1 MNEEQINE
9 LKLNYKEN
17 IKEIIN
23 LINRGIITFEEAQ
36 APRNFYFIRN
46 ILAGYFDIDKIK
58 KPISYYVDLWERTDV
73 NIYDFSAI
81 FNLGNIELLEKVI
94 NSCLRYLKDD
104 IINILS
110 IRPVNYSLD
119 DLATYII
126 LQEKND
132 FDEQELYNFIKRLD
146 LKSKDLFYNFIKIFK
161 IYNIKWLNIQNII
174 EIFDKFGAYVLPFI
188 SKNLKKIKDK
198 PNILQFIIDTLT
210 PYSKNILPTLLENQS
225 LIGLPENFIKEKIK
239 EAHNNYNSDSY
250 LNLVSIFGE
259 KFDKFKSYFGSEN
272 FEYVKVKLSRQF
284 DTSSY
289 YSKQYYNFFNEYIPR
304 FKKYSMSTDFIL
316 DLLEKAGP
324 DILFETDIIRE
335 ISNNGGH
342 DQYNSLS
349 LFNKYNDYENEEQ
362 LFNDVLDQLFFTK
375 KLSFHN
381 SPYINLNNF
390 EYINK
395 PYLIKYPCLALLPNE
410 VLNQYKDFIFKE
422 KDSDMRAWLVVIFH
436 KNYPDIIKEEKI
448 SYIEVISR
456 EFLSSIILNI
466 NGLDDFLIKYHD
478 YLRNNPN
485 SNIYELL
492 KNWPGLVDENL
503 TKITNNREDAVILQE
518 LLKTKDLNQIL
529 SLYKNDLDLLPLLL
543 ERPWLVGM
551 NASTIRKFDL
561 VYEWKGEF
569 FMYLLKDRFEELLEK
584 ISIEN
589 LALIE
594 IFYPK
599 NDKKSFIDK
608 EISESFKDFI
618 LQNAEY
624 LALPIMVKIIKSENR
639 FQITEDQTPEEI
651 LLSQSNLPANII
663 KQYKKELW
671 PSILSYPLLVGV
683 NPQLIKEIFLE
694 KYFKNFQ
701 NIGSNR
707 LENYFYD
714 LSKLLAVFGKSVN
727 SFPIDIDNKIEV
739 HQYSNKIPNFTT
751 RNQYKYMGD
760 FILKNNK
767 FISNKEISKIIQNWD
782 ALPQEILATKNY
794 DLIMNEFE
802 KIRIERLKK
811 YNPKDINFAKEAED
825 QGIDEYEYS
834 KYEDIYL
841 KSQNIPL
848 PDWTNIGEIKLY
860 DYVGHFV
867 PRSDV
872 RTMFIG
878 SDEYLLCCQKIGGA
892 AEKSAIHSQSS
903 PFGALFLVE
912 NMKKGTIIAL
922 SWVWS
927 NGNTVVFDNIETKVM
942 KEGASANDKIA
953 AIILQIY
960 QEAAK
965 RMKGIK
971 FNDGGNV
978 VEEVLV
984 GSATYGIDQKYLK
997 DLPDVKVDPEKI
1009 YPEDINY
1016 IYTDAKEERRKL
1028 ANIYNRMIK
1037 LCNKVDIFASD
1048 ISDKIENIMT
1058 KSAGYPQ
1065 SLIKT
1070 YFTNLMSDVARFG
1083 KDKALSPFKRY
1094 VNQQIDPELF
1104 SMALSRARSGNEAR
1118 DILRGFFSNVDELSD
1133 ARVAQIW
1140 GDAVRQK
1147 TTKYLPN
1154 HNVPVMTGIGAG
1166 ATPYLTTAPST
1177 LSNTL
1182 MTGGAAAVIA
1192 PMLFKKPN
1200 QVIPNANQNN
1210 LSYLLAN
1217 AKTKEDAK
1225 NILSQMYPNISDSAV
1240 YQIWG
1245 NAKQIT

>member
-1 MNEEQINE
+1 
-9 LKLNYKEN
+9 
-17 IKEIIN
+17 
-23 LINRGIITFEEAQ
+23 
-36 APRNFYFIRN
+36 
-46 ILAGYFDIDKIK
+46 
-58 KPISYYVDLWERTDV
+58 
-73 NIYDFSAI
+73 
-81 FNLGNIELLEKVI
+81 
-94 NSCLRYLKDD
+94 
-104 IINILS
+104 
-110 IRPVNYSLD
+110 
-119 DLATYII
+119 
-126 LQEKND
+126 
-132 FDEQELYNFIKRLD
+132 
-146 LKSKDLFYNFIKIFK
+146 
-161 IYNIKWLNIQNII
+161 
-174 EIFDKFGAYVLPFI
+174 
-188 SKNLKKIKDK
+188 
-198 PNILQFIIDTLT
+198 
-210 PYSKNILPTLLENQS
+210 
-225 LIGLPENFIKEKIK
+225 
-239 EAHNNYNSDSY
+239 
-250 LNLVSIFGE
+250 
-259 KFDKFKSYFGSEN
+259 
-272 FEYVKVKLSRQF
+272 
-284 DTSSY
+284 
-289 YSKQYYNFFNEYIPR
+289 
-304 FKKYSMSTDFIL
+304 
-316 DLLEKAGP
+316 
-324 DILFETDIIRE
+324 
-335 ISNNGGH
+335 
-342 DQYNSLS
+342 
-349 LFNKYNDYENEEQ
+349 
-362 LFNDVLDQLFFTK
+362 
-375 KLSFHN
+375 
-381 SPYINLNNF
+381 
-390 EYINK
+390 
-395 PYLIKYPCLALLPNE
+395 
-410 VLNQYKDFIFKE
+410 
-422 KDSDMRAWLVVIFH
+422 
-436 KNYPDIIKEEKI
+436 
-448 SYIEVISR
+448 
-456 EFLSSIILNI
+456 
-466 NGLDDFLIKYHD
+466 
-478 YLRNNPN
+478 
-485 SNIYELL
+485 
-492 KNWPGLVDENL
+492 
-503 TKITNNREDAVILQE
+503 
-518 LLKTKDLNQIL
+518 
-529 SLYKNDLDLLPLLL
+529 
-543 ERPWLVGM
+543 
-551 NASTIRKFDL
+551 
-561 VYEWKGEF
+561 
-569 FMYLLKDRFEELLEK
+569 
-584 ISIEN
+584 
-589 LALIE
+589 
-594 IFYPK
+594 
-599 NDKKSFIDK
+599 
-608 EISESFKDFI
+608 
-618 LQNAEY
+618 
-624 LALPIMVKIIKSENR
+624 
-639 FQITEDQTPEEI
+639 
-651 LLSQSNLPANII
+651 
-663 KQYKKELW
+663 
-671 PSILSYPLLVGV
+671 
-683 NPQLIKEIFLE
+683 
-694 KYFKNFQ
+694 
-701 NIGSNR
+701 
-707 LENYFYD
+707 
-714 LSKLLAVFGKSVN
+714 
-727 SFPIDIDNKIEV
+727 
-739 HQYSNKIPNFTT
+739 
-751 RNQYKYMGD
+751 
-760 FILKNNK
+760 
-767 FISNKEISKIIQNWD
+767 
-782 ALPQEILATKNY
+782 
-794 DLIMNEFE
+794 MNEFE